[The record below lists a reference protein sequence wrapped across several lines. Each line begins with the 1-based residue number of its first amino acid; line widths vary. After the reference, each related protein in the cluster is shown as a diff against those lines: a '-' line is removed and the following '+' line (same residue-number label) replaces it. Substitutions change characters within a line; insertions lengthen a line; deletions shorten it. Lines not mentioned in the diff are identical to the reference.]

1 MSAPTTV
8 PALGARFVEAVAA
21 KDPERL
27 RAVLHPQIDFRGL
40 TPNRFW
46 EAHDRDS
53 VLQIVL
59 GSWFEPGDELEV
71 LELMQSDAVAD
82 RQQLRYRFRGRN
94 ADGPMVVEQ
103 QAYFAERDGGIGWMR
118 VVCSGCRPPA

>member
-27 RAVLHPQIDFRGL
+27 RAVLHPQVDFRAL

-46 EAHDRDS
+46 
-53 VLQIVL
+53 
-59 GSWFEPGDELEV
+59 
-71 LELMQSDAVAD
+71 VAD